1 MDYLTKKWKYWY
13 SYLDVNKDGM
23 ISFDDVEDCRKK
35 FAELHGLKEDKAK
48 TVKVDIENWWNKYI
62 FRSGAGKEL
71 SEKDF
76 LEILTVDYK
85 KDKAKFKKSIE
96 ECFTEVFKVID
107 IDKDRTIDLDEF
119 LYAFRAF
126 GHDDNAILT
135 TVFKSYKATN
145 DKVPMKQ
152 LVDSWVQFVCDEDSK
167 KKDVLKEAF
176 EKGM

>member
-23 ISFDDVEDCRKK
+23 ISFDDVEECRKK
-35 FAELHGLKEDKAK
+35 FAELHGLKDDKAK
-48 TVKVDIENWWNKYI
+48 SVKVDIEKWWNKYI

-76 LEILTVDYK
+76 LDILTADYK
-85 KDKAKFKKSIE
+85 KDKAKFKTSIE

-126 GHDDNAILT
+126 GHDDDSILT
-135 TVFKSYKATN
+135 TVFKSYKASN

-152 LVDSWVQFVCDEDSK
+152 LVDSWVQFVCDEDST